1 MTEYEQNKKK
11 IAEYRKRS
19 NSWTLKKLCDLMDWA
34 NEKMI
39 KE

>member
-19 NSWTLKKLCDLMDWA
+19 NSWILKKLWDLMEWA
-34 NEKMI
+34 NEKI